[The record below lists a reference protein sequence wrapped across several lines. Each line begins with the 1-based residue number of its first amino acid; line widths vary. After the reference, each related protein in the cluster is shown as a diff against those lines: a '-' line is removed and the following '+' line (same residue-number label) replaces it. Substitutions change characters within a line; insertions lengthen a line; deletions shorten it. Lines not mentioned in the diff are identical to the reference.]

1 MSRKQS
7 IALTRQF
14 LVTRLFPNLNSPKE
28 LDSNQQKGTV
38 TSHENSDQYSIR
50 SYELMLENPITRPN
64 YSFLLI
70 QAKS

>member
-28 LDSNQQKGTV
+28 YESNQQKGTV
-38 TSHENSDQYSIR
+38 TSKYPTRKERSIFNSLAEISSAESQLRD
-50 SYELMLENPITRPN
+50 
-64 YSFLLI
+64 F
-70 QAKS
+70 

>member
-28 LDSNQQKGTV
+28 YDSNQQKGTV
-38 TSHENSDQYSIR
+38 TAEHAPRIEAIN
-50 SYELMLENPITRPN
+50 
-64 YSFLLI
+64 I
-70 QAKS
+70 QFTS

>member
-28 LDSNQQKGTV
+28 YDSNQQKGTV
-38 TSHENSDQYSIR
+38 TSKHVSRAKRSIFNSLAEISPAESQLRD
-50 SYELMLENPITRPN
+50 
-64 YSFLLI
+64 F
-70 QAKS
+70 